1 MKRISF
7 KDSNGLNLTHEVLS
21 GRKTMTRRRIPPY
34 FFTLHCDVWDDERTM
49 CFENADG
56 DWLDIRDSGFAQ
68 YQVGDVVAIQQ
79 AYKDIVSERDEAL
92 IALDLYKIGN
102 NILTMDEMGAGWNN
116 KMFVRAD
123 LMPHHI
129 RITNVHCERLQ
140 DISDEDCLREG
151 VIKARNCRG
160 VMYVYDW
167 SIDQDGDILAKRWYQ
182 TPREAFASLIDKVSG
197 RGTWESNPMA
207 FVYEFELID

>member
-7 KDSNGLNLTHEVLS
+7 KDSNGLNLTQEVLT
-21 GRKTMTRRRIPPY
+21 GRKTMTRRNTRMY
-34 FFTLHCDVWDDERTM
+34 E
-49 CFENADG
+49 
-56 DWLDIRDSGFAQ
+56 
-68 YQVGDVVAIQQ
+68 VGDVVAIQQ
-79 AYKDIVSERDEAL
+79 AYKDVLACEHLSDDQEDEVCRLVSESVP
-92 IALDLYKIGN
+92 GC
-102 NILTMDEMGAGWNN
+102 TN

-129 RITNVHCERLQ
+129 RITDVHCERLQ
-140 DISDEDCLREG
+140 DISDEDCLHEG

-197 RGTWESNPMA
+197 RGTWEKNPIVW
-207 FVYEFELID
+207 VYEFELVD